1 MNSSKK
7 GLRLSFNA
15 PATLSFVALCA
26 AAFLIDLLTGGA
38 ANRAVFSVY
47 RAPLSDPLT
56 YVRCVTH
63 VLGHASWDHLLGNMM
78 YILILGPMIEEKY
91 GTPNTLLIKAAAAAA
106 TGVVNMLFFPGV
118 RLLGASGIVFAFIL
132 VASITAGEDRTIPVT
147 FILVALLYIGQQVY
161 QGLFEKDNISQ
172 MAHIVGGIVGSVLGF
187 VLRRR
192 NLAAAGR
199 R

>member
-15 PATLSFVALCA
+15 PTTLSFVALCA

-56 YVRCVTH
+56 WVRCVTH

-91 GTPNTLLIKAAAAAA
+91 GTANTVFVMLVTALVTGLVNILL
-106 TGVVNMLFFPGV
+106 FPDTM
-118 RLLGASGIVFAFIL
+118 LLGASGIVFSLIMM
-132 VASITAGEDRTIPVT
+132 ASITTIKEDGQIPVT
-147 FILVALLYIGQQVY
+147 FVLVAILYIGQQIY
-161 QGLFEKDNISQ
+161 QGIFQQDNISQ
-172 MAHIVGGIVGSVLGF
+172 LTHIVGGIVGSALAF
-187 VLRRR
+187 VMQKARR
-192 NLAAAGR
+192 NSN
-199 R
+199 

>member
-91 GTPNTLLIKAAAAAA
+91 GAKNTAVIILVTAAV
-106 TGVVNMLFFPGV
+106 TGIVSMIFFPRV
-118 RLLGASGIVFAFIL
+118 MLLGASGVVFAFIL
-132 VASITAGEDRTIPVT
+132 IGSITAKEDHKIPVT
-147 FILVALLYIGQQVY
+147 FILVALLYIGQQVW
-161 QGLFEKDNISQ
+161 QGITQQDSISQ
-172 MAHIVGGIVGSVLGF
+172 MSHIIGGITGSVLGF
-187 VLRRR
+187 TLK
-192 NLAAAGR
+192 NIHDKK
-199 R
+199 